1 MKVLATRHLARQ
13 RKEACMKARAIGL
26 MFAVSVSLS
35 FSTALHAQQARQLP
49 GQGSELTKEN
59 LGRVGASPNQI
70 QAVLRQQPG
79 LLIELKRWVAQE
91 AASNGQIVKDSDL
104 TDQRIFARLVS
115 DTQFRSVATRLLE
128 RYGYL
133 VPKINPESDA
143 GQERKLVLQARA
155 NQLAQE
161 QNQQVEAQLPQANR
175 LPVQPYQQT
184 RDCQESD
191 SQETQTGQNYD
202 QNHGDRS
209 RDTQGLNPTPM
220 QNCPPYGPPPQQ
232 PSGSQSRSI
241 LSTEQTP
248 TRPYSA
254 AGSSPPDRDEDDGL
268 VPPGVLPSP
277 NGQILTASGVF
288 PSQSDTLSDPA
299 LAYRMNGTTPQLPL
313 PNYPTPRAGQG
324 NVYSG
329 NDSSSR
335 SADSQLVM
343 GDTTNRNTYGANR
356 TQRDYYAETLNP
368 TLVRTPSP
376 YSDIPSLYDMYQQ
389 GYPRD
394 PHLQRFGVAVFREN
408 ARSNR
413 NSESLPMDLPVGP
426 DYVLGPGD
434 GVTINLWGSASRRLF
449 RTVDSEG
456 RLTLPE
462 AGPILVSGR
471 SLGQVQED
479 VQHVLR
485 TQFRDVSADVSL
497 TRLRTVRVYVVGD
510 VQHPGA
516 YDISSLSTP
525 LNALFAAGGP
535 TPVGSSRLARHFR
548 GNKLVE
554 EVDLYDLLLHGVR
567 SDMLRL
573 QSGDTLL
580 VPPLA
585 GEVTIEG
592 MVRRPAIYELNGEK
606 NLAEALQLAGGV
618 LPTAT
623 LTHIEVQRLEAN
635 EKHTMLSLDIPAS
648 SGGAAETE
656 KKLAEFAIQPGDTV
670 HVFPIAPFNKDA
682 VYLEGHVLR
691 PGKFSYHSD
700 MKLTD
705 VIASYADLL
714 PEPATRYAEII
725 RLNPPDYHPTVEGFD
740 LGAAL
745 ENPES
750 APKLQPLD
758 TIRVFARF
766 DFQAVPKVTVL
777 GEVRAP
783 GTYRT
788 SGQVHLRDAIQLAGG
803 LGPDAQM
810 DNAQVFQYVTDSE
823 LKITTVNLSSA
834 FTGNPI
840 DNIVLGPRDRIVVH
854 RNLAKADIATVM
866 IAGQVAR
873 PGRYPLT
880 TNLRVADLVRLAG
893 GLKRSADPQAVDLTS
908 YSSKGDR
915 TTGQHQTVNVA
926 AALSGEPYADLA
938 LREGDVLTVPE
949 IAGWSD
955 RGASIEVLG
964 EVNGPGTYGI
974 KPGDR
979 LSTIVKLAGGF
990 QSDAYPYGAVLE
1002 RASVRDIEDRSRA
1015 ELVQRLQN
1023 IQSEIKVQD
1032 EPDPKKKQA
1041 KELAYAQWQTSI
1053 DNLTANPPLGRLTI
1067 RISSNIEHW
1076 ANTPSD
1082 IEVRDGDVLLIPKK
1096 PNQVMVTGQVYNSS
1110 AIGYRPNKSAK
1121 WYLSQAGGPTQL
1133 ANKGAAFVIRAD
1145 GTVIS
1150 SSSSGLF
1157 IGNAMNSVLQPGD
1170 MVVVPEKAIGGGPN
1184 WQLIMQAA
1192 QVAATA
1198 AVAIGY
1204 FHP

>member
-1 MKVLATRHLARQ
+1 MKFAATRHLARQ
-13 RKEACMKARAIGL
+13 RKEACMKSRAIGL
-26 MFAVSVSLS
+26 TFAICTILL
-35 FSTALHAQQARQLP
+35 FSTPLRAQQVPPSP
-49 GQGSELTKEN
+49 GQDSELTKEN
-59 LGRVGASPNQI
+59 LGRVGASALQI
-70 QAVLRQQPG
+70 QGVLRQQPG
-79 LLIELKRWVAQE
+79 LLVELKRWVAQE
-91 AASNGQIVKDSDL
+91 AASNGQIVKDADL
-104 TDQRIFARLVS
+104 TDQKIFARLVS
-115 DTQFRSVATRLLE
+115 DMQFRSVATRLLE

-143 GQERKLVLQARA
+143 AQERKLILEARA
-155 NQLAQE
+155 NQLAKE

-175 LPVQPYQQT
+175 LPVHPYQQT

-202 QNHGDRS
+202 QSRVDRS
-209 RDTQGLNPTPM
+209 NSQGLNPTPM
-220 QNCPPYGPPPQQ
+220 QTCPPSEQQQ
-232 PSGSQSRSI
+232 PSGNQSRNI
-241 LSTEQTP
+241 LTTEQTP

-254 AGSSPPDRDEDDGL
+254 GGSNPPDHDEDDGL
-268 VPPGVLPSP
+268 VPPGVLATA
-277 NGQILTASGVF
+277 NAQVLTASSVF
-288 PSQSDTLSDPA
+288 PSQSDALSDPTS
-299 LAYRMNGTTPQLPL
+299 AYRMNGATPQLPL
-313 PNYPTPRAGQG
+313 SNLPNPRTGQEQEI
-324 NVYSG
+324 VYSG
-329 NDSSSR
+329 RDGSSR
-335 SADSQLVM
+335 NGDAQLAM
-343 GDTTNRNTYGANR
+343 GDTANRNNYGVNR
-356 TQRDYYAETLNP
+356 TQRDYYAATLNP

-394 PHLQRFGVAVFREN
+394 PHLQRFAVAVFRES

-580 VPPLA
+580 VPPLG
-585 GEVTIEG
+585 GELTIEG

-623 LTHIEVQRLEAN
+623 LTHIEVQRLEAH

-648 SGGAAETE
+648 GNGAAETE
-656 KKLAEFAIQPGDTV
+656 KKLAEFPIQPGDTV

-691 PGKFSYHSD
+691 PGKFSYHQD
-700 MKLTD
+700 MKLTE

-834 FTGNPI
+834 FSGNPI
-840 DNIVLGPRDRIVVH
+840 DNIVLGPRDRILVH

-926 AALSGEPYADLA
+926 AALAGEPSADLA

-964 EVNGPGTYGI
+964 EVSGPGTYGI

-979 LSTIVKLAGGF
+979 LSTILKLAGGF

-1002 RASVRDIEDRSRA
+1002 RASVREIEDRSRA
-1015 ELVQRLQN
+1015 ELIQRLQN
-1023 IQSEIKVQD
+1023 IQSELNPQ
-1032 EPDPKKKQA
+1032 EETDPKKKQN

-1053 DNLTANPPLGRLTI
+1053 DNLTANPPVGRLTI
-1067 RISSNIEHW
+1067 RISSNIQHW
-1076 ANTPSD
+1076 ANTPND

-1096 PNQVMVTGQVYNSS
+1096 PNQVMVTGQVYNAS

-1133 ANKGAAFVIRAD
+1133 ANKGAAFVLRAD

>member
-1 MKVLATRHLARQ
+1 MKFLAIQHLALQ
-13 RKEACMKARAIGL
+13 RKEARMKARAIGL
-26 MFAVSVSLS
+26 MFAISATLLLS
-35 FSTALHAQQARQLP
+35 TGVRAQQVRQAP
-49 GQGSELTKEN
+49 GQDSELTKEN
-59 LGRVGASPNQI
+59 LARVGASALQI
-70 QAVLRQQPG
+70 QSVLRQQPG
-79 LLIELKRWVAQE
+79 LLVELKRWVAQE
-91 AASNGQIVKDSDL
+91 AAANGQIVKDSDL
-104 TDQRIFARLVS
+104 TDQKIFARLVS

-133 VPKINPESDA
+133 VAKINPESDA
-143 GQERKLVLQARA
+143 GQERKLILEARA
-155 NQLAQE
+155 NQLAKE
-161 QNQQVEAQLPQANR
+161 QNQQVEAQLPQGNR
-175 LPVQPYQQT
+175 LPAQPYQQT
-184 RDCQESD
+184 RDCQEFD
-191 SQETQTGQNYD
+191 SEETQTGQNYD
-202 QNHGDRS
+202 QSRNERS

-220 QNCPPYGPPPQQ
+220 QTCPPAGPQQ
-232 PSGSQSRSI
+232 PSGSQNRSI
-241 LSTEQTP
+241 LTTEQTP
-248 TRPYSA
+248 TRPYASGA
-254 AGSSPPDRDEDDGL
+254 SNLPDHDEDDGL

-277 NGQILTASGVF
+277 NGQILTASGVL
-288 PSQSDTLSDPA
+288 PSQSDTLSDPT
-299 LAYRMNGTTPQLPL
+299 LAYRMNGATPQLPL
-313 PNYPTPRAGQG
+313 PNYPTSRAGQG

-329 NDSSSR
+329 DGSSR
-335 SADSQLVM
+335 NVDVQLAM
-343 GDTTNRNTYGANR
+343 GDTASRNNYGVNRIA
-356 TQRDYYAETLNP
+356 RDYYAETLNP

-394 PHLQRFGVAVFREN
+394 PHLQRFAVTVFREN

-510 VQHPGA
+510 VEHPGA

-535 TPVGSSRLARHFR
+535 TRVGSSRLARHFR
-548 GNKLVE
+548 GNRLIE
-554 EVDLYDLLLHGVR
+554 EVDLYDLLIHGVR

-623 LTHIEVQRLEAN
+623 LTHIEVQRLEAH
-635 EKHTMLSLDIPAS
+635 EKHTMLSLEVPAS
-648 SGGAAETE
+648 GSDAAETE

-691 PGKFSYHSD
+691 PGKFSYHQD
-700 MKLTD
+700 MKLTE

-810 DNAQVFQYVTDSE
+810 DNAQVFQYVTESE

-834 FTGNPI
+834 FSGNPV
-840 DNIVLGPRDRIVVH
+840 DNIVLGPRDRILVH

-926 AALSGEPYADLA
+926 AALSGEPSADLA

-955 RGASIEVLG
+955 RGASIEVRG

-979 LSTIVKLAGGF
+979 LSTILKLSGGF
-990 QSDAYPYGAVLE
+990 QSDAYPYGAILE
-1002 RASVRDIEDRSRA
+1002 RASVREIEERSRA
-1015 ELVQRLQN
+1015 QLIQRLQN
-1023 IQSEIKVQD
+1023 IQSDLNPQE
-1032 EPDPKKKQA
+1032 ETDPKKKQN

-1053 DNLTANPPLGRLTI
+1053 DNLTANPPVGRLTI
-1067 RISSNIEHW
+1067 RISSNIQHW
-1076 ANTPSD
+1076 ANTPND
-1082 IEVRDGDVLLIPKK
+1082 IEVRDGDVLLIPKS
-1096 PNQVMVTGQVYNSS
+1096 PNQVIVTGQVYNSS
-1110 AIGYRPNKSAK
+1110 AIGYRPHKSAK
-1121 WYLSQAGGPTQL
+1121 WYLSQVGGPTQL

-1150 SSSSGLF
+1150 SSSNGLF

-1170 MVVVPEKAIGGGPN
+1170 MVVVPERAIGGGPN
-1184 WQLIMQAA
+1184 WTLIMQAA

>member
-1 MKVLATRHLARQ
+1 MKTF
-13 RKEACMKARAIGL
+13 AIGPTL
-26 MFAVSVSLS
+26 FLAALFLS
-35 FSTALHAQQARQLP
+35 APLLGQQIRQSP
-49 GQGSELTKEN
+49 VQDTDLTREN
-59 LGRVGASPNQI
+59 LGRVGASANQI

-79 LLIELKRWVAQE
+79 IMVELKRWVAQE
-91 AASNGQIVKDSDL
+91 AAANGQVIKDTDL
-104 TDQRIFARLVS
+104 TDQKVFARLVS

-133 VPKINPESDA
+133 VPKINPESDV
-143 GQERKLVLQARA
+143 GDERKLVLQARA

-161 QNQQVEAQLPQANR
+161 QNRQVEAKLPQSNMPS
-175 LPVQPYQQT
+175 LQPYQQT
-184 RDCQESD
+184 RDCEAIESQD
-191 SQETQTGQNYD
+191 SQSGQSND
-202 QNHGDRS
+202 QNRDRS
-209 RDTQGLNPTPM
+209 RDTQGSNQAYTQP
-220 QNCPPYGPPPQQ
+220 CPPAGQQQ
-232 PSGSQSRSI
+232 PSGNQGRNI
-241 LSTEQTP
+241 LSTEQAP
-248 TRPYSA
+248 SRPYST
-254 AGSSPPDRDEDDGL
+254 GNSTPPDRDEDDGL
-268 VPPGVLPSP
+268 IPPQVFPSIS
-277 NGQILTASGVF
+277 GQILTAASIS
-288 PSQSDTLSDPA
+288 PLRPDTLGSDPA
-299 LAYRMNGTTPQLPL
+299 IPNRMDGTLPQFP
-313 PNYPTPRAGQG
+313 PSNYPASRNSPG
-324 NVYSG
+324 NVYSDG
-329 NDSSSR
+329 NSAPTSDGQVARSDVASR
-335 SADSQLVM
+335 SNYGMSRTRRDSYSE
-343 GDTTNRNTYGANR
+343 N
-356 TQRDYYAETLNP
+356 LNP
-368 TLVRTPSP
+368 TLVHTPNP

-394 PHLQRFGVAVFREN
+394 PLLQRFAVAVFREN
-408 ARSNR
+408 TRSSR
-413 NSESLPMDLPVGP
+413 NSTALPMDLPVGP

-497 TRLRTVRVYVVGD
+497 TRLRTIRVYVVGD

-525 LNALFAAGGP
+525 LNAEFAAGGP
-535 TPVGSSRLARHFR
+535 TQVGSSRLARHFR
-548 GNKLVE
+548 GNKLIE

-567 SDMLRL
+567 SDMIRL
-573 QSGDTLL
+573 QGGDTLL
-580 VPPLA
+580 IPPLG
-585 GEVTIEG
+585 GEITIEG
-592 MVRRPAIYELNGEK
+592 MVRRPAIYEMNGEK
-606 NLAEALQLAGGV
+606 TLAEALQMAGGV

-623 LTHIEVQRLEAN
+623 LTHIEVQRLDVH
-635 EKHTMLSLDIPAS
+635 EKHTMLSLELPAS
-648 SGGAAETE
+648 GSTAADIE
-656 KKLAEFAIQPGDTV
+656 KRLAEFAIQPGDTV

-691 PGKFSYHSD
+691 PGKISYHPD
-700 MKLTD
+700 MKLTE

-745 ENPES
+745 DNPES
-750 APKLQPLD
+750 APRLQPLD
-758 TIRVFARF
+758 TVRVFARY
-766 DFQAVPKVTVL
+766 DFQPVPKVTVL

-803 LGPDAQM
+803 LGPDAEM

-834 FTGNPI
+834 FSGNPI
-840 DNIVLGPRDRIVVH
+840 DNIILGPRDRIVIH
-854 RNLAKADIATVM
+854 RNLAKADLATVM

-880 TNLRVADLVRLAG
+880 TNLRVGDLIRLAG
-893 GLKRSADPQAVDLTS
+893 GLKRSADPQTVDLTS
-908 YSSKGDR
+908 YSSKGDH
-915 TTGQHQTVNVA
+915 TTGQHQTVNVT
-926 AALSGEPYADLA
+926 AALSGEPSADLA

-955 RGASIEVLG
+955 RGASIEVRG

-979 LSTIVKLAGGF
+979 LSTILKLAGGF

-1002 RASVRDIEDRSRA
+1002 RASVREIEDRSRA

-1023 IQSEIKVQD
+1023 IQSEIKAQ
-1032 EPDPKKKQA
+1032 EETDPKKKQA
-1041 KELAYAQWQTSI
+1041 KELAYSQWQTAI
-1053 DNLTANPPLGRLTI
+1053 DNLTVNPPVGRLTI
-1067 RISSNIEHW
+1067 RISTDVPHW
-1076 ANTPSD
+1076 ANTPND

-1096 PNQVMVTGQVYNSS
+1096 PNQVMVTGQVYSAS

-1133 ANKGAAFVIRAD
+1133 ANKGASFVLRAD

-1150 SSSSGLF
+1150 SSSSGLW

-1184 WQLIMQAA
+1184 WSLIMQAA
-1192 QVAATA
+1192 QVAATT

>member
-1 MKVLATRHLARQ
+1 MKLAAMQSLARQ
-13 RKEACMKARAIGL
+13 RKEENMKRFI
-26 MFAVSVSLS
+26 VCPSLFLVALFLS
-35 FSTALHAQQARQLP
+35 APLHAQQDRQLP
-49 GQGSELTKEN
+49 VRDTDLTKEN
-59 LGRVGASPNQI
+59 LGRVGASANQI
-70 QAVLRQQPG
+70 QSVLRQQPG
-79 LLIELKRWVAQE
+79 LMVELKRWVAQE
-91 AASNGQIVKDSDL
+91 AAANGQVIKDSDL
-104 TDQRIFARLVS
+104 TDQKIFARLTN
-115 DTQFRSVATRLLE
+115 DTPFRAVATRLVE

-133 VPKINPESDA
+133 VPKLNPESDA

-175 LPVQPYQQT
+175 LPLQPYQQA
-184 RDCQESD
+184 RDCEAIESQD
-191 SQETQTGQNYD
+191 SYSGELNDQNRDRPRETQGASQV
-202 QNHGDRS
+202 S
-209 RDTQGLNPTPM
+209 TQA
-220 QNCPPYGPPPQQ
+220 CPPAGQQQ
-232 PSGSQSRSI
+232 PSGKQGRST
-241 LSTEQTP
+241 LTTEQTP
-248 TRPYSA
+248 SRPYPARNSTT
-254 AGSSPPDRDEDDGL
+254 PDRDEDDGL
-268 VPPGVLPSP
+268 VPPGFLPSP
-277 NGQILTASGVF
+277 NGQVLTAATLS
-288 PSQSDTLSDPA
+288 PLQSDTLGSDPA
-299 LAYRMNGTTPQLPL
+299 SAYRMNGVTPQFP
-313 PNYPTPRAGQG
+313 PQSYPASRSGQE
-324 NVYSG
+324 NSYSG
-329 NDSSSR
+329 SGSSPMNEGQVATSDVASR
-335 SADSQLVM
+335 S
-343 GDTTNRNTYGANR
+343 NYGMNR
-356 TQRDYYAETLNP
+356 TRRDSFSETLNP
-368 TLVRTPSP
+368 TLVHTPNP

-394 PHLQRFGVAVFREN
+394 PHLQRFAVAVFREN
-408 ARSNR
+408 TRSTR
-413 NSESLPMDLPVGP
+413 NSETLPMDLPVGP

-434 GVTINLWGSASRRLF
+434 AVTINLWGSASRRLF

-535 TPVGSSRLARHFR
+535 TQDGSSRLARHFR
-548 GNKLVE
+548 GNQLVE

-567 SDMLRL
+567 SNMLRL

-580 VPPLA
+580 VPPLG
-585 GEVTIEG
+585 GEITIEG
-592 MVRRPAIYELNGEK
+592 MVRRTAIYELNGEK
-606 NLAEALQLAGGV
+606 TLAEALQLAGGV

-623 LTHIEVQRLEAN
+623 LTHIEVQRIEVH

-648 SGGAAETE
+648 GSGAADTE
-656 KKLAEFAIQPGDTV
+656 KKLAGFAIQPGDTI

-700 MKLTD
+700 MKLTE
-705 VIASYADLL
+705 VISSYADLL
-714 PEPATRYAEII
+714 PEPATKYAEII

-745 ENPES
+745 ENPEA

-758 TIRVFARF
+758 TVRVFARY

-840 DNIVLGPRDRIVVH
+840 DNIILGPRDRIVVH
-854 RNLAKADIATVM
+854 RNLAKADVATVM

-880 TNLRVADLVRLAG
+880 TNLRVGDLVRLAG
-893 GLKRSADPQAVDLTS
+893 GLKRSADPRTVDLTS

-926 AALSGEPYADLA
+926 AAMAGEPSADFA

-955 RGASIEVLG
+955 RGAAIEVLG
-964 EVNGPGTYGI
+964 QVNGPGTYGI

-979 LSTIVKLAGGF
+979 LSTILKLAGGF

-1002 RASVRDIEDRSRA
+1002 RVSVRDIEDRSRA

-1023 IQSEIKVQD
+1023 IQSEIKAQ
-1032 EPDPKKKQA
+1032 EETDPKKKKA
-1041 KELAYAQWQTSI
+1041 NEVAYSQWQTAI
-1053 DNLTANPPLGRLTI
+1053 DNLTINPPVGRLTI
-1067 RISSNIEHW
+1067 RISSDIQHW
-1076 ANTPSD
+1076 ANTPND

-1133 ANKGAAFVIRAD
+1133 ANKGAAFVLRAD
-1145 GTVIS
+1145 GSVIS

-1157 IGNAMNSVLQPGD
+1157 TGNAMNSVLQPGD
-1170 MVVVPEKAIGGGPN
+1170 MVVVPEKAIGAGPN
-1184 WQLIMQAA
+1184 WALIMQAA
-1192 QVAATA
+1192 QVAATT

>member
-1 MKVLATRHLARQ
+1 MKSVIPASGAQ
-13 RKEACMKARAIGL
+13 SKDACMKARAIGL
-26 MFAVSVSLS
+26 MFAI
-35 FSTALHAQQARQLP
+35 TASHLFCTAVRAQQVRQSP
-49 GQGSELTKEN
+49 VQDSELTKEN
-59 LGRVGASPNQI
+59 LGRVGASALQI
-70 QAVLRQQPG
+70 QSVLRQQPG
-79 LLIELKRWVAQE
+79 LLVELKRWVAQE
-91 AASNGQIVKDSDL
+91 AASNGQIIKDADL
-104 TDQRIFARLVS
+104 TDQKIFARLVS
-115 DTQFRSVATRLLE
+115 DTQFRSVATTLLE

-143 GQERKLVLQARA
+143 GQEQKLILQARA

-161 QNQQVEAQLPQANR
+161 QNQRLEAQLPQANR
-175 LPVQPYQQT
+175 PPTQPYQQA
-184 RDCQESD
+184 RDCEESD
-191 SQETQTGQNYD
+191 SQRTQTEQNYD
-202 QNHGDRS
+202 QNRGDHS
-209 RDTQGLNPTPM
+209 RDAQVQNQTTM
-220 QNCPPYGPPPQQ
+220 QVCPPSGRQQ
-232 PSGSQSRSI
+232 PSGNQNRGI
-241 LSTEQTP
+241 LTTDQTP
-248 TRPYSA
+248 AQPYSL
-254 AGSSPPDRDEDDGL
+254 GVSNLPDHDEDDGL
-268 VPPGVLPSP
+268 VSPGVLATA
-277 NGQILTASGVF
+277 NAQVLTASSVF
-288 PSQSDTLSDPA
+288 PSQSDTLSDPT
-299 LAYRMNGTTPQLPL
+299 LAYRMNGAVPQYPSS
-313 PNYPTPRAGQG
+313 NYPAPRTGQD

-329 NDSSSR
+329 RDGSPR
-335 SADSQLVM
+335 SADGQVAMS
-343 GDTTNRNTYGANR
+343 DTASRNNYGANR
-356 TQRDYYAETLNP
+356 SQRDYYAENLNP

-394 PHLQRFGVAVFREN
+394 PHLQRFAVAVFREN

-471 SLGQVQED
+471 TLGQVQED

-535 TPVGSSRLARHFR
+535 TAAGSSRLARHFR

-554 EVDLYDLLLHGVR
+554 EVDLYDLLIRGVR

-580 VPPLA
+580 VPPLS
-585 GEVTIEG
+585 GEITIEG

-623 LTHIEVQRLEAN
+623 LTHIEVQRLQAN

-648 SGGAAETE
+648 GGGAAETE

-691 PGKFSYHSD
+691 PGKFSYHPD
-700 MKLTD
+700 MKLTE

-803 LGPDAQM
+803 LGADAQM

-834 FTGNPI
+834 FSGNPV
-840 DNIVLGPRDRIVVH
+840 DNILLGPRDRLLIH

-915 TTGQHQTVNVA
+915 TTGQHQTVNVV
-926 AALSGEPYADLA
+926 AALSGEPSADLA

-964 EVNGPGTYGI
+964 QVNGPGTYGI

-979 LSTIVKLAGGF
+979 LSAILKLAGGF

-1002 RASVRDIEDRSRA
+1002 RASVREIEDRSRA
-1015 ELVQRLQN
+1015 ELIQRLQS
-1023 IQSEIKVQD
+1023 IQSEMNPD
-1032 EPDPKKKQA
+1032 EEKDVKKKQT

-1053 DNLTANPPLGRLTI
+1053 DNLTANPPVGRLTI
-1067 RISSNIEHW
+1067 RISSDIQHW
-1076 ANTPSD
+1076 ANTPND

-1121 WYLSQAGGPTQL
+1121 WYLSQSGGPTQL

-1157 IGNAMNSVLQPGD
+1157 IGNAMNNVLEPGD
-1170 MVVVPEKAIGGGPN
+1170 TVVVPEKAIGGGPN

>member
-1 MKVLATRHLARQ
+1 MKFAATRHLARQ
-13 RKEACMKARAIGL
+13 RKEACMKSRAIGL
-26 MFAVSVSLS
+26 TFAICTILL
-35 FSTALHAQQARQLP
+35 FSTPLRAQQVPPSP
-49 GQGSELTKEN
+49 GQDSELTKEN
-59 LGRVGASPNQI
+59 LGRVGASALQI
-70 QAVLRQQPG
+70 QGVLRQQPG
-79 LLIELKRWVAQE
+79 LLVELKRWVAQE
-91 AASNGQIVKDSDL
+91 AASNGQIVKDADL
-104 TDQRIFARLVS
+104 TDQKIFARLVS
-115 DTQFRSVATRLLE
+115 DMQFRSVATRLLE

-143 GQERKLVLQARA
+143 AQERKLILEARA
-155 NQLAQE
+155 NQLAKE

-175 LPVQPYQQT
+175 LPVHPYQQT

-202 QNHGDRS
+202 QSRVDRS
-209 RDTQGLNPTPM
+209 NSQGLNPTPM
-220 QNCPPYGPPPQQ
+220 QTCPPSEQQQ
-232 PSGSQSRSI
+232 PSGNQSRNI
-241 LSTEQTP
+241 LTTEQTP

-254 AGSSPPDRDEDDGL
+254 GGSNPPDHDEDDGL
-268 VPPGVLPSP
+268 VPPGVLATA
-277 NGQILTASGVF
+277 NAQVLTASSVF
-288 PSQSDTLSDPA
+288 PSQSDALSDPTS
-299 LAYRMNGTTPQLPL
+299 AYRMNGATPQLPL
-313 PNYPTPRAGQG
+313 SNLPNPRTGQEQEI
-324 NVYSG
+324 VYSG
-329 NDSSSR
+329 RDGSSR
-335 SADSQLVM
+335 NGDAQLAM
-343 GDTTNRNTYGANR
+343 GDTANRNNYGVNR

-394 PHLQRFGVAVFREN
+394 PHLQRFAVAVFRES

-580 VPPLA
+580 VPPLG
-585 GEVTIEG
+585 GELTIEG

-623 LTHIEVQRLEAN
+623 LTHIEVQRLEAH

-648 SGGAAETE
+648 GNGAAETE
-656 KKLAEFAIQPGDTV
+656 KKLAEFPIQPGDTV

-691 PGKFSYHSD
+691 PGKFSYHQD
-700 MKLTD
+700 MKLTE

-834 FTGNPI
+834 FSGNPI
-840 DNIVLGPRDRIVVH
+840 DNIVLGPRDRILVH

-926 AALSGEPYADLA
+926 AALAGEPSADLA

-964 EVNGPGTYGI
+964 EVSGPGTYGI

-979 LSTIVKLAGGF
+979 LSTILKLAGGF

-1002 RASVRDIEDRSRA
+1002 RASVREIEDRSRA
-1015 ELVQRLQN
+1015 ELIQRLQN
-1023 IQSEIKVQD
+1023 IQSELNPQ
-1032 EPDPKKKQA
+1032 EETDPKKKQN

-1053 DNLTANPPLGRLTI
+1053 DNLTANPPVGRLTI
-1067 RISSNIEHW
+1067 RISSNIQHW
-1076 ANTPSD
+1076 ANTPND

-1096 PNQVMVTGQVYNSS
+1096 PNQVMVTGQVYNAS

-1133 ANKGAAFVIRAD
+1133 ANKGAAFVLRAD

>member
-1 MKVLATRHLARQ
+1 
-13 RKEACMKARAIGL
+13 MKARKVGL
-26 MFAVSVSLS
+26 MFAIGFILL
-35 FSTALHAQQARQLP
+35 FSNALCAQQVRQSP
-49 GQGSELTKEN
+49 GQDSELTKEN

-79 LLIELKRWVAQE
+79 LLVELKRWVAQE

-104 TDQRIFARLVS
+104 TDQKIFARLFS

-133 VPKINPESDA
+133 VPKLNPESDA
-143 GQERKLVLQARA
+143 AEERKLVLQARA
-155 NQLAQE
+155 TQLAQE

-191 SQETQTGQNYD
+191 SRGNETEQSYD
-202 QNHGDRS
+202 QNRSDRS
-209 RDTQGLNPTPM
+209 RDAQGQNQTQM
-220 QNCPPYGPPPQQ
+220 QVCPPSGQQQ
-232 PSGSQSRSI
+232 PSGNQNRSI
-241 LSTEQTP
+241 LTTEQP
-248 TRPYSA
+248 STRPYSTGGA
-254 AGSSPPDRDEDDGL
+254 NPPDRDEDDGL

-277 NGQILTASGVF
+277 NGQVLTAASIS
-288 PSQSDTLSDPA
+288 PSQVDALSDPS
-299 LAYRMNGTTPQLPL
+299 LAYRMNGAVPQYPSS
-313 PNYPTPRAGQG
+313 NYPAPRTGQD

-329 NDSSSR
+329 RDGSSR
-335 SADSQLVM
+335 NTDGQVST
-343 GDTTNRNTYGANR
+343 GDASGRNSYGANR
-356 TQRDYYAETLNP
+356 NQRDYYAETLTP

-394 PHLQRFGVAVFREN
+394 PHLQRFAVAVFREN

-471 SLGQVQED
+471 TLGQVQED

-535 TPVGSSRLARHFR
+535 TAAGSSRLARHFH

-554 EVDLYDLLLHGVR
+554 EVDLYDLLIRGVR

-580 VPPLA
+580 VPPLS
-585 GEVTIEG
+585 GEITIEG

-623 LTHIEVQRLEAN
+623 LTHIEVQRLQAN

-648 SGGAAETE
+648 GGGAAETE

-691 PGKFSYHSD
+691 PGKFSYHPD
-700 MKLTD
+700 MKLTE

-803 LGPDAQM
+803 LGADAQM
-810 DNAQVFQYVTDSE
+810 DNAQVFQYITDSE
-823 LKITTVNLSSA
+823 LKITTVNLFSA
-834 FTGNPI
+834 FSGNPI
-840 DNIVLGPRDRIVVH
+840 DNILLGPRDRIVIH
-854 RNLAKADIATVM
+854 RNLAKADVATVV

-873 PGRYPLT
+873 PGRYPLS
-880 TNLRVADLVRLAG
+880 TNLRVGDLIRLAG

-908 YSSKGDR
+908 YSSKSDR
-915 TTGQHQTVNVA
+915 TTGQHQTVNVT
-926 AALSGEPYADLA
+926 AALSGEPTADLP

-955 RGASIEVLG
+955 RGASIEVRG
-964 EVNGPGTYGI
+964 AVNGPGTYGI
-974 KPGDR
+974 KPGDK
-979 LSTIVKLAGGF
+979 LSTILRLAGGF
-990 QSDAYPYGAVLE
+990 QSDAYPYGAILE
-1002 RASVRDIEDRSRA
+1002 RASVREIEDRSRA

-1023 IQSEIKVQD
+1023 IQEEIKTK
-1032 EPDPKKKQA
+1032 EEEDPRKKKAEQA
-1041 KELAYAQWQTSI
+1041 AYAQWQTAI
-1053 DNLTANPPLGRLTI
+1053 DNLTSNPPLGRLTI
-1067 RISSNIEHW
+1067 KISSDIQHW
-1076 ANTPSD
+1076 ADTPND
-1082 IEVRDGDVLLIPKK
+1082 IEVRDGDVLLIPKR
-1096 PNQVMVTGQVYNSS
+1096 PSQVTVTGQVYNSS

-1133 ANKGAAFVIRAD
+1133 ANKGAAFVLRAD

-1150 SSSSGLF
+1150 SSSSGLWT
-1157 IGNAMNSVLQPGD
+1157 GNAMNSVLQPGD

-1184 WQLIMQAA
+1184 WTLILQAA
-1192 QVAATA
+1192 SVAATA
-1198 AVAIGY
+1198 AVAIAY

>member
-1 MKVLATRHLARQ
+1 
-13 RKEACMKARAIGL
+13 MKARAICSTITIL
-26 MFAVSVSLS
+26 FVALL
-35 FSTALHAQQARQLP
+35 FSCPAFSQQARQAP
-49 GQGSELTKEN
+49 GQDSELTKEN
-59 LGRVGASPNQI
+59 LARVGASALQI
-70 QAVLRQQPG
+70 QGVLRQQPG
-79 LLIELKRWVAQE
+79 LMVELKRWVAQE

-104 TDQRIFARLVS
+104 TDAKVFARLVN

-133 VPKINPESDA
+133 VPKINPNSDA
-143 GQERKLVLQARA
+143 GEQQKLILQARA

-161 QNQQVEAQLPQANR
+161 QNQQVQANFPRANRPR
-175 LPVQPYQQT
+175 LQPYQQT
-184 RDCQESD
+184 KDCQDTESGG
-191 SQETQTGQNYD
+191 SQTGQVSD
-202 QNHGDRS
+202 QNRDRS
-209 RDTQGLNPTPM
+209 FDTQSVNQSSL
-220 QNCPPYGPPPQQ
+220 PPCASYDEQS
-232 PSGSQSRSI
+232 PSGNQRRSVLTTDQS
-241 LSTEQTP
+241 P
-248 TRPYSA
+248 TRPYST
-254 AGSSPPDRDEDDGL
+254 GNPNPPDRDEDDGL

-277 NGQILTASGVF
+277 NGQLLMAASLS
-288 PSQSDTLSDPA
+288 PLQSEALGSDPTSIN
-299 LAYRMNGTTPQLPL
+299 RMNGATPQYPASS
-313 PNYPTPRAGQG
+313 YPTSRNAPDSGYSSGGSSPNLDGQAGLSDTAG
-324 NVYSG
+324 RNYSNNG
-329 NDSSSR
+329 
-335 SADSQLVM
+335 
-343 GDTTNRNTYGANR
+343 R
-356 TQRDYYAETLNP
+356 TRHEFSPETPNP
-368 TLVRTPSP
+368 TLVRTPNP

-394 PHLQRFGVAVFREN
+394 PHLQRFAVAVFREN
-408 ARSNR
+408 ARSTR

-449 RTVDSEG
+449 RTVDNEG

-462 AGPILVSGR
+462 AGPVLVSGR
-471 SLGQVQED
+471 TLGQVQED

-497 TRLRTVRVYVVGD
+497 TRLRTIRVYVVGD

-580 VPPLA
+580 VPPLG
-585 GEVTIEG
+585 GEVSIEG

-606 NLAEALQLAGGV
+606 SLADALQLAGGV

-623 LTHIEVQRLEAN
+623 LTHIEVQRLQVHD
-635 EKHTMLSLDIPAS
+635 KHTMLSLDLPS
-648 SGGAAETE
+648 SGTAGVEIE
-656 KKLAEFAIQPGDTV
+656 KRLAGFAIQPGDTV

-691 PGKFSYHSD
+691 PGKFSYHQD
-700 MKLTD
+700 MKLTE
-705 VIASYADLL
+705 VISSYADLL
-714 PEPATRYAEII
+714 PEPSTRYAEII

-750 APKLQPLD
+750 SPKLQPLD
-758 TIRVFARF
+758 TIRVFARY
-766 DFQAVPKVTVL
+766 DFQPVPKVTVL
-777 GEVRAP
+777 GEVRVP

-803 LGPDAQM
+803 LGPDAQL
-810 DNAQVFQYVTDSE
+810 DNAQVFQYVSDSE
-823 LKITTVNLSSA
+823 LKITTVSLSAA
-834 FTGNPI
+834 FAGNPI
-840 DNIVLGPRDRIVVH
+840 DNIILGPRDRIVVH
-854 RNLAKADIATVM
+854 RNLAKADVATVM
-866 IAGQVAR
+866 IAGQVPR

-880 TNLRVADLVRLAG
+880 NNLRVGDLIRLAG
-893 GLKRSADPQAVDLTS
+893 GLKRSADQQGVDLTS
-908 YSSKGDR
+908 YISTGDS
-915 TTGQHQTVNVA
+915 TTGHHQTVNVA
-926 AALSGEPYADLA
+926 AAMSGEPLADLA
-938 LREGDVLTVPE
+938 LKEGDVLTVPE

-955 RGASIEVLG
+955 RGASIEVVG

-979 LSTIVKLAGGF
+979 LSTILKLAGGF

-1002 RASVRDIEDRSRA
+1002 RASVREIEDRSRA
-1015 ELVQRLQN
+1015 ELVERLQN
-1023 IQSEIKVQD
+1023 VQAEIKAQD
-1032 EPDPKKKQA
+1032 ETDPKKKQA

-1053 DNLTANPPLGRLTI
+1053 DNLTANPPIGRLTI
-1067 RISSNIEHW
+1067 RISSDIQHW
-1076 ANTPSD
+1076 ANTPND
-1082 IEVRDGDVLLIPKK
+1082 IEVREGDVLWIPKK
-1096 PNQVMVTGQVYNSS
+1096 PNQVMVTGQVYNAT

-1170 MVVVPEKAIGGGPN
+1170 TVVVPEKAIGGGPN
-1184 WQLIMQAA
+1184 WTLILQAA
-1192 QVAATA
+1192 SVAATA